1 MKPIKPKFSNTVK
14 LEIQIS
20 DKSKE
25 ILVQYAK
32 YTKYS
37 ESEIIDKLIGEIAED
52 DLDFIEWLS
61 KRRNLKRIQKK
72 ILNHVEEEMDKGSDL
87 VVSVKK
93 NEATGKG

>member
-20 DKSKE
+20 DTSKE
-25 ILVQYAK
+25 ILSQYAK

-37 ESEIIDKLIGEIAED
+37 ESEIIDRLIGEIAED
-52 DLDFIEWLS
+52 DLEFVEWLS

-72 ILNHVEEEMDKGSDL
+72 ILSRTEETKKGSDL
-87 VVSVKK
+87 VVSVEK
-93 NEATGKG
+93 NEATSKG

>member
-25 ILVQYAK
+25 ILIQYAK
-32 YTKYS
+32 YTKYT
-37 ESEIIDKLIGEIAED
+37 ESEIIDRLIGEIAED
-52 DLDFIEWLS
+52 DLEFVEWLS

-72 ILNHVEEEMDKGSDL
+72 ILSRTEEMDKGSDL
-87 VVSVKK
+87 DVSVKK

>member
-20 DKSKE
+20 DTSKE
-25 ILVQYAK
+25 ILIQYAK

-37 ESEIIDKLIGEIAED
+37 ESEIIDRLIGEIAED
-52 DLDFIEWLS
+52 DLEFVEWLS

-72 ILNHVEEEMDKGSDL
+72 ILSRTEETKKGSDL
-87 VVSVKK
+87 VVSVEK
-93 NEATGKG
+93 NEATSKG